1 MKADKTEELIAKAIA
16 ALPYSRP
23 SAGFSARVMA
33 AVTADAPRTWQA
45 AVLKTAGLVVTAW
58 ASALTYVSFRLVHTN
73 LGDIAAQAI
82 QPGGPQQ
89 ALNLLTARAALVL
102 AKAASAAS
110 FGFDMLSAASAG
122 LPAWYEV
129 AVAALVCSAA
139 VAALSKSARPARQGI

>member
-23 SAGFSARVMA
+23 SSGFSARVMA
-33 AVTADAPRTWQA
+33 AVTAEAPRPWQA
-45 AVLKTAGLVVTAW
+45 GIFKTAGLIVTAW
-58 ASALTYVSFRLVHTN
+58 AAALTYVSLRFLHTN

-89 ALNLLTARAALVL
+89 ALNLVAARAALVL
-102 AKAASAAS
+102 AKTASAAS
-110 FGFDMLSAASAG
+110 FCLDMVSAAG

-139 VAALSKSARPARQGI
+139 IAALSKSARLAGRGI

>member
-23 SAGFSARVMA
+23 SSGFSARVMA
-33 AVTADAPRTWQA
+33 AVTAEAPRAWQA
-45 AVLKTAGLVVTAW
+45 GIFKTAGLIVTAW
-58 ASALTYVSFRLVHTN
+58 AAALTYVSLRFLHTN

-82 QPGGPQQ
+82 QPGGLQQ

-102 AKAASAAS
+102 AKTASAAS
-110 FGFDMLSAASAG
+110 FCFDMLSAASAG

-129 AVAALVCSAA
+129 AAAALVCSAA
-139 VAALSKSARPARQGI
+139 VAALSRSARLAGQGI